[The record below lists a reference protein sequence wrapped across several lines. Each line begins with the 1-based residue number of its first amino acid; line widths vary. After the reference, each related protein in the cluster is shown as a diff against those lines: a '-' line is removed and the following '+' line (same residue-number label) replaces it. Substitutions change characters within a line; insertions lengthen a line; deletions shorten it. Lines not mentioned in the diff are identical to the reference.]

1 MDDTYEAGAKYYDDV
16 YGMKEALA
24 DRDFYV
30 ELAREHGGPV
40 LELGCGTGRIA
51 LPIARSGIDITAVD
65 VSAAMLQVLQ
75 NKLSDEPDSVR
86 QRVKAVTGDMRRLHL
101 ERQFSLVTI
110 PFRPMQHMYTTA
122 DQLAALMSAGR
133 HLADRGILAFDVFN
147 PSFEKILS
155 GVGNEYLETEWLA
168 SDGSDRTFRR
178 FFVKD
183 ALDMVHLN
191 LSGRFIYRLYDG
203 ERVVT
208 EEVHPLRMSFYTYP
222 HLELLFAA
230 AGLEIVS
237 EFGSFDRRPLGP
249 DAPEMIFLLKRCA

>member
-1 MDDTYEAGAKYYDDV
+1 
-16 YGMKEALA
+16 
-24 DRDFYV
+24 
-30 ELAREHGGPV
+30 
-40 LELGCGTGRIA
+40 
-51 LPIARSGIDITAVD
+51 
-65 VSAAMLQVLQ
+65 
-75 NKLSDEPDSVR
+75 
-86 QRVKAVTGDMRRLHL
+86 
-101 ERQFSLVTI
+101 
-110 PFRPMQHMYTTA
+110 
-122 DQLAALMSAGR
+122 MSAGC

-147 PSFEKILS
+147 PRFEKILS
-155 GVGNEYLETEWLA
+155 GVGYEYLEDEWLA
-168 SDGSDRTFRR
+168 QDGSGRTFRR

-230 AGLEIVS
+230 AGLEIIS